1 VFRLSI
7 GADVARGLSY
17 LHGHSDDGTPH
28 GPPVLHG
35 DVKVRPLTA
44 PGMPR
49 SPRRATDDRVAWAT
63 RGWWLPP
70 CLVRRAPTWG

>member
-1 VFRLSI
+1 VSRLSI
-7 GADVARGLSY
+7 AADVARGLSY

-44 PGMPR
+44 PGSHAPLL
-49 SPRRATDDRVAWAT
+49 PRRATFLDTASDS
-63 RGWWLPP
+63 
-70 CLVRRAPTWG
+70 